1 MLPSIHSPRLFDY
14 FIIVSGD
21 VPTLTDNGDTVRPQ
35 VVDRYP
41 EKNHEDY
48 PLPQDVEFFA
58 QPEGCTVLSPL
69 ETLPKESV
77 SFVFML
83 TDVKNNV
90 KRFGVCVQF
99 YRPILAKQKV
109 KENVEKPVVAFM
121 LTTFCIITHHT
132 FFNSTKECIHAF
144 KLMFMKQMGAAV
156 NEKELF
162 RNSIPWSFSFY
173 PADFHPTG
181 FDIEACTNLDIAP
194 ELKEWLVNLMNSP
207 APSTEGE
214 RLCLRLFNK
223 CYVVSPII
231 NFCYPDNTRLPF
243 AEYCVHLP
251 LELLGVEGT
260 LEVLT
265 CLLLEQRVVLTSE
278 NYSHLTTCVF
288 ALITL
293 IYPLEYIYNVIPV
306 LPVSMPGASTGEILR
321 SPMPFLFGVPSTFF
335 IVNKMEVPED
345 VVFVNI
351 DTGKILRRTP
361 MPTLPEPQGSEISQE
376 LRKCLQLL
384 YSRRNPRECLPG
396 GSRDLNT
403 IDVEIRVAMIKFFM
417 STNVLG
423 KFKQHLRIVKL
434 FPRPI
439 TYLQKNAFLRNCSTG
454 KPSLFLQRLS
464 ETSCL
469 QAFGE
474 SEVCPLN
481 TVVHRILSG
490 NGDQTLIGDKLIWF
504 SDQVEFVE
512 HSICPAGNTLGIEML
527 PHTGTKSRSSS
538 SLPDGEGGEGDNTK
552 SVNIQGKTL
561 MEIARLAVQPGVT
574 VDTTHISDIALEPSD
589 TSFHI
594 TPCNPLVDDFN
605 PYRTGLGL
613 PEDTPSYRI
622 DLGDDT
628 DNSRLTKPR
637 SAHSSGYTSPA
648 TSNTSSPILQ
658 RRLLSDTRTRSNGEM
673 TNTAPRSSS
682 EDIAFISKIVN
693 NVLDG
698 VGIPWYQNKR
708 LATVMQDEN
717 IRLLVANR
725 ILSGTT
731 TKRQHRDVIQHE
743 QISPEVF
750 KGLASLL
757 KHAVKGI
764 DQVGDG
770 VNTCGI
776 GSIFTL
782 MEVAYTRHM
791 GAYVEVSKAMEQKK
805 KKTSSTSSTAE
816 SPAISEIKQI
826 LNGCEELHH
835 RPVSSQAAASTS
847 SEKLGSPRD
856 ADWEPPSQATLN
868 TPQPTLT
875 PSVCPPTPDQEG
887 EESQFQYPPSDKQ
900 TTLQRSPN
908 PPGTPESGSP
918 PTEDST
924 SIMTLATSL
933 LASGAVPPDTD
944 IHRKYLYEELLGKVR
959 SAVWDREDTW
969 EGMFYDAVHTE
980 REILGMNRYP
990 HEMQDRYTKHSKRG
1004 RQRIETDEDELLYGC
1019 IKNIVGFM
1027 VALEVEHKT
1036 IMKLISRLEGK
1047 THIGL
1052 KFNPRIRLIKEHLPN
1067 LTKNQLTLKPLRSQ
1081 LPRTSYLVHQGTT
1094 LSGETLL
1101 LEISAEAI
1109 FIRSP
1114 NNMAIKDRY
1123 FLEDVRRVSFSKKYK
1138 IMSLW
1143 VLTGAQQSPVT
1154 QIQFCSQKSAE
1165 AYNKIKDSFK
1175 RIKKTDSTVSKKDS
1189 SAEFEVQVFNNTEI
1203 TVYLEITQDYV
1214 KLKFPTET
1222 NLIPVS
1228 QIFRVTRNKDSI
1240 SLDALVAN
1248 GQVKPYVFR
1257 TSQGSSICDRILTS
1271 FERMSLHKPKKH
1283 LRPGSRDN
1291 SVTSDEESSIC
1302 LSSPE
1307 YQFMSSDDEEGI

>member
-1 MLPSIHSPRLFDY
+1 MVPVWIDPKSTLHRGMLYGTGYQRSINQTPFCSTP
-14 FIIVSGD
+14 
-21 VPTLTDNGDTVRPQ
+21 VRDQ
-35 VVDRYP
+35 Q
-41 EKNHEDY
+41 
-48 PLPQDVEFFA
+48 PQDQRGFERLRV
-58 QPEGCTVLSPL
+58 P
-69 ETLPKESV
+69 
-77 SFVFML
+77 
-83 TDVKNNV
+83 D
-90 KRFGVCVQF
+90 RFG
-99 YRPILAKQKV
+99 
-109 KENVEKPVVAFM
+109 
-121 LTTFCIITHHT
+121 
-132 FFNSTKECIHAF
+132 
-144 KLMFMKQMGAAV
+144 
-156 NEKELF
+156 
-162 RNSIPWSFSFY
+162 
-173 PADFHPTG
+173 
-181 FDIEACTNLDIAP
+181 
-194 ELKEWLVNLMNSP
+194 
-207 APSTEGE
+207 
-214 RLCLRLFNK
+214 
-223 CYVVSPII
+223 
-231 NFCYPDNTRLPF
+231 F
-243 AEYCVHLP
+243 ARGYS
-251 LELLGVEGT
+251 LL
-260 LEVLT
+260 
-265 CLLLEQRVVLTSE
+265 S
-278 NYSHLTTCVF
+278 
-288 ALITL
+288 
-293 IYPLEYIYNVIPV
+293 
-306 LPVSMPGASTGEILR
+306 
-321 SPMPFLFGVPSTFF
+321 
-335 IVNKMEVPED
+335 
-345 VVFVNI
+345 
-351 DTGKILRRTP
+351 
-361 MPTLPEPQGSEISQE
+361 
-376 LRKCLQLL
+376 
-384 YSRRNPRECLPG
+384 
-396 GSRDLNT
+396 
-403 IDVEIRVAMIKFFM
+403 
-417 STNVLG
+417 
-423 KFKQHLRIVKL
+423 
-434 FPRPI
+434 
-439 TYLQKNAFLRNCSTG
+439 
-454 KPSLFLQRLS
+454 
-464 ETSCL
+464 
-469 QAFGE
+469 
-474 SEVCPLN
+474 
-481 TVVHRILSG
+481 
-490 NGDQTLIGDKLIWF
+490 
-504 SDQVEFVE
+504 
-512 HSICPAGNTLGIEML
+512 
-527 PHTGTKSRSSS
+527 
-538 SLPDGEGGEGDNTK
+538 
-552 SVNIQGKTL
+552 
-561 MEIARLAVQPGVT
+561 
-574 VDTTHISDIALEPSD
+574 
-589 TSFHI
+589 
-594 TPCNPLVDDFN
+594 
-605 PYRTGLGL
+605 
-613 PEDTPSYRI
+613 I

-658 RRLLSDTRTRSNGEM
+658 RRLLGETRTRSNGEM

-743 QISPEVF
+743 QISPDVF

-770 VNTCGI
+770 ANTSGI

-782 MEVAYTRHM
+782 LEVAYTRHM
-791 GAYVEVSKAMEQKK
+791 GAYVEINKTTDQKK
-805 KKTSSTSSTAE
+805 KKTSSVSSTSE
-816 SPAISEIKQI
+816 SPAVNEIKQI
-826 LNGCEELHH
+826 LNGCEDLNN

-856 ADWEPPSQATLN
+856 PDWSPPSPATLT

-875 PSVCPPTPDQEG
+875 PSVCPPTPDTET
-887 EESQFQYPPSDKQ
+887 EATQFQYPSTDKQ

-918 PTEDST
+918 PTEESS
-924 SIMTLATSL
+924 SIMNLATSL
-933 LASGAVPPDTD
+933 LASGTMPPDTD
-944 IHRKYLYEELLGKVR
+944 IHRKYLYEEILGKVR
-959 SAVWDREDTW
+959 SSVWEKEDTW

-1027 VALEVEHKT
+1027 VALEVETKT

-1052 KFNPRIRLIKEHLPN
+1052 KFNPRLRLIKEHLPH

-1114 NNMAIKDRY
+1114 SNMTIKDRY

-1165 AYNKIKDSFK
+1165 AYNKIKESFK

-1189 SAEFEVQVFNNTEI
+1189 SAEFEVQVFNNTEV

-1248 GQVKPYVFR
+1248 GQVKPYVFK

-1283 LRPGSRDN
+1283 LRPGSRDS